1 MLVGFSPVDERSE
14 LACLNPNCAKNSKPQ
29 VQSTKTP
36 LMSIKIIDYA
46 AVKEV
51 ENSPEKNTF
60 LIDVRDTEEFQ
71 AGHIPTALNIPL
83 KEFRETMLL
92 SNDEWISV
100 YGKEKPLLSDR
111 MVIYCRSGRRSNL
124 ASLEAI
130 ELHYSWVENYAGSWI
145 EYSSFLAAA

>member
-1 MLVGFSPVDERSE
+1 M
-14 LACLNPNCAKNSKPQ
+14 
-29 VQSTKTP
+29 ST
-36 LMSIKIIDYA
+36 KIIDYA

-100 YGKEKPLLSDR
+100 YGKEKPLLNDR